1 MSTPTCHLTRA
12 LIGPRTVYARGL
24 HDAYAW
30 HQLVWKAFPGRDG
43 EARDFLTRL
52 DDKPGGMQLLIVSP
66 AEPTRPD
73 WLSEYDEWESKA
85 IPSGF
90 FQARCYR
97 FQLHANPTVKRVV
110 RDAAGVRKKGGK
122 REAIKGEA
130 ELRAW
135 LQRKG
140 EAGGFRLPESA
151 PPEVF
156 SDVRHFAKKPKSGQ
170 AMNGTHGAVEFSG
183 ILEVTD
189 PMLFLTHTFTKG
201 IGSAKAFGFGLLV
214 LAPV

>member
-1 MSTPTCHLTRA
+1 MSVSPYYLTRA

-24 HDAYAW
+24 RDGYAW

-43 EARDFLTRL
+43 ATRDFLTRL
-52 DDKPGGMQLLIVSP
+52 DDKPGGAQLLMVSTT
-66 AEPTRPD
+66 EPLRPD
-73 WLSEYDEWESKA
+73 WLGEQDEWQSKI

-90 FQARCYR
+90 FQAKSYR

-122 REAIKGEA
+122 REAIKTEA
-130 ELRAW
+130 GLRAW
-135 LQRKG
+135 LERKG
-140 EAGGFRLPESA
+140 EAGGFRLPDSIPLEIFCQASH
-151 PPEVF
+151 F
-156 SDVRHFAKKPKSGQ
+156 SKKPKTGRPIS
-170 AMNGTHGAVEFSG
+170 GTHGAVDFSG

-189 PMLFLTHTFTKG
+189 PALFFQTFSKG